1 MWWKEQIHATPSI
14 QNSTRISPQAVQ
26 MADFM
31 VLQIKVKWTK
41 SIKFKVKRLK
51 NQRATG
57 REEYLS
63 LQTRG
68 IANLEYL
75 QDKER
80 WQQMLV
86 TAFLPSLG
94 AKLRTRGESFVTA

>member
-1 MWWKEQIHATPSI
+1 MLFRKKDSGFIWGIHATPSI

-41 SIKFKVKRLK
+41 SIKFEVKRLK
-51 NQRATG
+51 KQRATE
-57 REEYLS
+57 RKEYLS

-80 WQQMLV
+80 WPANACDSV
-86 TAFLPSLG
+86 ST
-94 AKLRTRGESFVTA
+94 